1 MVGVDITIHFYFS
14 IFLKNILFLN
24 GRKRKSGTKTTNS
37 KRTILNSFQM
47 VATFLLKFPIRIF
60 VTQSHAISFCWLT
73 FYTPSYKQLIAG
85 SERPFLGTYFF
96 FRFSPRLSEN
106 HHSRVISMG
115 DFGPTASILHY
126 FGHFFLV
133 FSVGS
138 VISD

>member
-1 MVGVDITIHFYFS
+1 MCFQDLEYQRQL
-14 IFLKNILFLN
+14 LKYERRFLN
-24 GRKRKSGTKTTNS
+24 
-37 KRTILNSFQM
+37 
-47 VATFLLKFPIRIF
+47 
-60 VTQSHAISFCWLT
+60 ISFDQCEKLKISVEVGT
-73 FYTPSYKQLIAG
+73 HAANQDPLSFTPSYKQLIPG
-85 SERPFLGTYFF
+85 SERPFLGTFFF

-106 HHSRVISMG
+106 HHSWVISMG